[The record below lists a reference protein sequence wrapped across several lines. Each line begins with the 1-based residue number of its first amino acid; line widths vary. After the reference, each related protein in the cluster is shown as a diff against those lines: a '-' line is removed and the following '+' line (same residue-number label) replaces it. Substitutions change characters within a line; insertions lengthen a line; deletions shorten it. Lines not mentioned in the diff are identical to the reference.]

1 MRIQRATPVNEFLAK
16 MILLIL
22 PTIIM
27 SFVVLN
33 IAIQYFSV
41 LSNQALNYTS
51 MLAAGMIGAAVF
63 YSFRFRFLPTFAIL
77 LFALYSIYKGIDA
90 VAIGEFD
97 SFFLSIK
104 FLISGI
110 LITLGWLIGWGFIRV
125 RIFPYIL
132 SVLFFCL
139 ALIFLS
145 KDAAMFSASENRDVA
160 IRFISI
166 FSPVVLY
173 TIYIIYVSE
182 LIRSYKDKNRFFW
195 WYMVK
200 RIALFGVL
208 AALLLIGTYYILGSN
223 IKETMSQIGGG
234 GSGNNSMLKKDQKNN
249 HFDLEDY
256 LKLRSNLG
264 RSNDPLFA
272 AHIDNFFPDS
282 DVPNPLYLTAFY
294 YAKFDTLTE
303 TFEKDS
309 LMPDKDLFEPN
320 LTTIPLFSIREDS
333 SVLSYALQEE
343 YRRTVEIE
351 VYKQRLS
358 PETFTAPSTAFFVQ
372 PITIEKDFRSEFT
385 SAYRAKSYISE
396 LNSAYFVYNSDDPTL
411 KKFQEQRF
419 EVLRK
424 IKNYEN
430 ADKELM
436 DYYTFMPYGGH
447 FDQIRDLAKD
457 ITKNAAL
464 PIDKIIAVRDYFLS
478 KDENGEA
485 IYKYTDNPGIPDIPS
500 ASKLHYFIFENKK
513 GYCAYYAG
521 ATLFMLRSL
530 GIPTRITA
538 GFLTED
544 RSGDKN
550 KGWYWYYA
558 DQAHAW
564 VQVYFPGFGWLDFDT
579 TVGNDDARE
588 SPQADGTPP
597 LQPPKA
603 YLASDGIIYAIDT
616 INKTARLSTKR
627 MVYHDKE
634 FLSQDTFGMELDL
647 SSAIVRKDSIDVPF
661 DLLHDKDSVTIVSYS
676 EVLRRIK
683 PLATEQLSQIL
694 KRIPQEV
701 PVDEIYIKLKPHE
714 IKAKKDA
721 ENALNKPTNW
731 KAIGWGILFSILFIA
746 LLVLNL
752 PRWIYGYFR
761 WKYKTAKDTK
771 QKSYFAYR
779 SASFYMHQ
787 LGYPKNNQ
795 TAMRHAMQTD
805 NQFGTA
811 FANFMIPYLKLK
823 YSEQPLNAQEEKT
836 LNEFLTPF
844 IQKIKTQIPLKH
856 RFIRFFYTARAID
869 YFMESEE

>member
-1 MRIQRATPVNEFLAK
+1 MRIQRATPINDFLAK

-22 PTIIM
+22 PTTIM
-27 SFVVLN
+27 SYVVLN

-41 LSNQALNYTS
+41 LSNQAWNYTT
-51 MLAAGMIGAAVF
+51 MLAVGMVGSAVF
-63 YSFRFRFLPTFAIL
+63 YAFRFRFLPTFAIL
-77 LFALYSIYKGIDA
+77 LFILYSIYKGIDA
-90 VAIGEFD
+90 VAVGEFD

-110 LITLGWLIGWGFIRV
+110 LITVGWLIGWGFIRL

-132 SVLFFCL
+132 AVLFFSL

-145 KDAAMFSASENRDVA
+145 KDAALFSASENRDVV
-160 IRFISI
+160 IRFLSI
-166 FSPVVLY
+166 FSPVILY
-173 TIYIIYVSE
+173 TVYIIYVSE

-195 WYMVK
+195 WFISK
-200 RIALFGVL
+200 RIAIFGLL
-208 AALLLIGTYYILGSN
+208 AAFLLTGTYYILGSN

-234 GSGNNSMLKKDQKNN
+234 GEGNNSMLKKDPKSN

-333 SVLSYALQEE
+333 SVLRYALQED

-385 SAYRAKSYISE
+385 TAYRAKSYVSE
-396 LNSAYFVYNSDDPTL
+396 LNSAYFVYNADDPTL
-411 KKFQEQRF
+411 RKFQEQRF
-419 EVLRK
+419 EILRK
-424 IKNYEN
+424 VKNYDN
-430 ADKELM
+430 ADKALM
-436 DYYTFMPYGGH
+436 DYYTFMPMGGH
-447 FDQIRDLAKD
+447 FDQIRDLAKN
-457 ITKNAAL
+457 ITKDAVL

-478 KDENGEA
+478 KDENGEPL
-485 IYKYTDNPGIPDIPS
+485 YKYTDNPGIPDIPS
-500 ASKLHYFIFENKK
+500 ASKLHYFLFENKK

-521 ATLFMLRSL
+521 ATLFMLRAL

-564 VQVYFPGFGWLDFDT
+564 VQVYFPGYGWLDFDT

-603 YLASDGIIYAIDT
+603 YLAGDGVIDAMDT
-616 INKTARLSTKR
+616 TKKTAKLITKR

-634 FLSQDTFGMELDL
+634 FLSTDTFVLDLDL
-647 SSAIVRKDSIDVPF
+647 SSTIVRKDSLDVPF
-661 DLLHDKDSVTIVSYS
+661 DLLHNKDSVTIVSYS
-676 EVLRRIK
+676 EVLKKIK
-683 PLATEQLSQIL
+683 PLATEQLTQIL
-694 KRIPQEV
+694 NRIPKEI

-721 ENALNKPTNW
+721 ENTRNNPTNW
-731 KAIGWGILFSILFIA
+731 IAIGWGILFSILCLA
-746 LLVLNL
+746 LLIINL
-752 PRWIYGYFR
+752 PRWIFGYFR
-761 WKYKTAKDTK
+761 WKYKTAKNTK
-771 QKSYFAYR
+771 QKSYFAFR
-779 SASFYMHQ
+779 SATFFLHQ
-787 LGYPKNNQ
+787 LGYPRNNQ
-795 TAMRHAMQTD
+795 TAMRLAMQTD

-811 FANFMIPYLKLK
+811 FTQFMIPYLKLK
-823 YSEQPLNAQEEKT
+823 YSDQPLNDAELNT
-836 LNEFLTPF
+836 INEFLHPF
-844 IQKIKTQIPLKH
+844 LQKVKSHIPFKH